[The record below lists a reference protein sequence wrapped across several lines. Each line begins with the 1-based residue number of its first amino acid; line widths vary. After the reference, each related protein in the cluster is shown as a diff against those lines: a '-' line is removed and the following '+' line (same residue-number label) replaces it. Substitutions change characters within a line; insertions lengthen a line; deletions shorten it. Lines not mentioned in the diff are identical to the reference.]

1 MTITPETTPDHPSYP
16 SNTQALSPARLPDE
30 YKLAGVIIDP
40 FTPPTAKEYPLAGRK
55 PLCRHEVTKK
65 EKELLGTFQIIALAG
80 VISREYYPT
89 PITKEELC
97 FLPEHVFTKKDLLIA
112 RAIHDHTWPE
122 IVALLAPV
130 TPQEESEQQK
140 FLDDYRRIYE
150 KLQEYN
156 IDFDGYS
163 NLYNVL
169 KGLKVSEVL
178 MVHSILTH
186 GLKKA
191 HEQHLP
197 PPPATDAELMHHAEK
212 WARIIEKLKRYRI
225 DIPE

>member
-40 FTPPTAKEYPLAGRK
+40 IPPPTAKEYPLAGKK
-55 PLCRHEVTKK
+55 PLCRHTVSEK
-65 EKELLGTFQIIALAG
+65 EKKLLFSSLPPIHLSGDVDG
-80 VISREYYPT
+80 EYYPIH
-89 PITKEELC
+89 ITKDELC

-112 RAIHDHTWPE
+112 KAIREHTWPE

-130 TPQEESEQQK
+130 IPQEPIEQQK
-140 FLDDYRRIYE
+140 FLDDYHRIYD
-150 KLQEYN
+150 KLQEYD
-156 IDFDGYS
+156 IDFDGDSY
-163 NLYNVL
+163 LYDVL
-169 KGLKVSEVL
+169 KGLKVSEVF

-191 HEQHLP
+191 QEELP
-197 PPPATDAELMHHAEK
+197 LPLSATDEEQIWK
-212 WARIIEKLKRYRI
+212 RIIRRLKRSGI

>member
-16 SNTQALSPARLPDE
+16 SNTQAISPARLPDE

-55 PLCRHEVTKK
+55 PLCRHKVSEK
-65 EKELLGTFQIIALAG
+65 EKELLFRMPPIVRLAG
-80 VISREYYPT
+80 VRGPVRYPIHLT
-89 PITKEELC
+89 QNQLY
-97 FLPEHVFTKKDLLIA
+97 FLPEHVFTKKDRLIA

-130 TPQEESEQQK
+130 TPQEESERQK
-140 FLDDYRRIYE
+140 FLEDYHRIYD

-163 NLYNVL
+163 PLYWVL

-178 MVHSILTH
+178 IVHSILKN

-191 HEQHLP
+191 QEELALPLSASDEEQIW
-197 PPPATDAELMHHAEK
+197 E
-212 WARIIEKLKRYRI
+212 RIIGRLKRYRI

>member
-55 PLCRHEVTKK
+55 PLCRHNVSEK
-65 EKELLGTFQIIALAG
+65 EKELLGSFLIIALAG

-89 PITKEELC
+89 HITKEELC
-97 FLPEHVFTKKDLLIA
+97 FLPEHVFTKKDRLIA
-112 RAIHDHTWPE
+112 RAIHDHTWSE
-122 IVALLAPV
+122 IVALLVPV
-130 TPQEESEQQK
+130 TPQEESARQK
-140 FLDDYRRIYE
+140 FLEDYHRIYD

-163 NLYNVL
+163 PLYWVL

-178 MVHSILTH
+178 IVHSILKN

-191 HEQHLP
+191 QEELAPPLSSTDEEQI
-197 PPPATDAELMHHAEK
+197 HHAHK
-212 WARIIEKLKRYRI
+212 WKRIIERLKRYRI